1 MTNTQTTQKNIQFD
15 TFEELLMLAFFGNK
29 GELLPEEIRKAK
41 EEELLNLFHEFVF
54 AYIEANYGRSQAIKL
69 KAAKQNKVDI
79 FSKSPA
85 LEKQFEEA
93 YCEFFKTI

>member
-1 MTNTQTTQKNIQFD
+1 MTKSQITQQDIQFD

-29 GELLPEEIRKAK
+29 GEKLSKEIK
-41 EEELLNLFHEFVF
+41 ESKQEELLNLFHEFVF
-54 AYIEANYGRSQAIKL
+54 TYIEANYGRGQAIKL
-69 KAAKQNKVDI
+69 KAAKQNKVDV
-79 FSKSPA
+79 FSKFPN